1 LPKTKT
7 IETKFFH
14 QLEPIMCFLDMKA
27 PRRQKQKQE
36 VTLLFRMALDGNK
49 VRSAPDFIQTAYDG
63 VKEHAESL
71 VELKKEVDKVD
82 IAIFELPNKRQRA
95 TFELN
100 SARIQDIAVKEIR
113 SGKGDPSIALTFS
126 TIFPWDSDLWRF
138 LGKHYKTDVFL
149 KFDSA
154 QATLL
159 DLEDEEEEQPDL
171 PGVVES
177 ADEAE
182 ETEAAEASPAEG

>member
-1 LPKTKT
+1 MAKKVA

-14 QLEPIMCFLDMKA
+14 QLEPIMCFIDMKA

-36 VTLLFRMALDGNK
+36 VTLMFRMALDGNK

-63 VKEHAESL
+63 VKDHAESL
-71 VELKKEVDKVD
+71 VELKKEIDKVD
-82 IAIFELPNKRQRA
+82 ISVFELPNKRQRSIFDLSA
-95 TFELN
+95 
-100 SARIQDIAVKEIR
+100 ARIVSIAVKEIR
-113 SGKGDPSIALTFS
+113 SGKNDPSIVLTFE
-126 TIFPWDSDLWRF
+126 TVYPWDNDLWRF

-159 DLEDEEEEQPDL
+159 DLEDEEEGEQQEL
-171 PGVVES
+171 PGV
-177 ADEAE
+177 ADGEAE
-182 ETEAAEASPAEG
+182 ETEAGETPAAES